1 MKVVLDTNV
10 IVSGLNYPGNESR
23 VLELARTRRFDV
35 YLSPAILRETAVVLA
50 RSFSWRRSEVQR
62 ILAALEDL
70 GVLVE
75 PTEIPDV
82 IPHRHAD
89 NLILAC
95 AAQCSA
101 DYLVTDDRRHL
112 LPIGQ
117 YGNTRIINARDFL
130 ALLDAADRPS
140 PEA

>member
-1 MKVVLDTNV
+1 MKVVVDTNV

-23 VLELARTRRFDV
+23 VLELARTRHFDA
-35 YLSPAILRETAVVLA
+35 YLSAAILRETAVVLA
-50 RSFSWRRSEVQR
+50 RSFDWGRSDVDR
-62 ILAALEDL
+62 ALAMLEEL
-70 GVLVE
+70 AVLVE
-75 PTEIPDV
+75 PVEIPDV

-101 DYLVTDDRRHL
+101 DYLVTGDRRHL

-130 ALLDAADRPS
+130 TTLDTANPA
-140 PEA
+140 

>member
-1 MKVVLDTNV
+1 MKVVVDTNV
-10 IVSGLNYPGNESR
+10 IVSGLNYSGNESR
-23 VLELARTRRFDV
+23 VLELARTRHFDA
-35 YLSPAILRETAVVLA
+35 YLSAAILRETAVVLA
-50 RSFSWRRSEVQR
+50 RSFDWGRSDVDR
-62 ILAALEDL
+62 ALAMLEEL
-70 GVLVE
+70 AVLVE
-75 PTEIPDV
+75 PVKIPDV

-101 DYLVTDDRRHL
+101 DYLVTGDRRHL

-130 ALLDAADRPS
+130 TTLDTANPA
-140 PEA
+140 

>member
-35 YLSPAILRETAVVLA
+35 YLSPAILRETALVLA

-62 ILAALEDL
+62 VLAALEDL

-101 DYLVTDDRRHL
+101 DYLVTGTGA
-112 LPIGQ
+112 IC
-117 YGNTRIINARDFL
+117 FL
-130 ALLDAADRPS
+130 SGSTGP
-140 PEA
+140 PG